1 MDWSNFP
8 FVEQLN
14 AWFTTPKIELSEG
27 TVWVGY
33 EPFTLLRLM
42 DEVEPSEDLDPDVD
56 IWTERHEASAALWN
70 QYRWTTLFD
79 FEWLAMPGS
88 TAKLCLVDVGL
99 PRVFVAFV
107 RESSEADED
116 SRLIVA
122 AIEPRDNSHVLATCV
137 RDLLSDRGRSY
148 GTGGMWGAW
157 PTLTTNHR
165 PDLIPRTA
173 VWEAYRL
180 QIEDNPDSTDLS
192 REERP
197 RVFESQFAQAYREA

>member
-1 MDWSNFP
+1 MDWSNFL

-14 AWFTTPKIELSEG
+14 AWFTTPKIRLPEG
-27 TVWVGY
+27 AIWIGD

-56 IWTERHEASAALWN
+56 IWTERHEASDALWG
-70 QYRWTTLFD
+70 QYRWTTLLD
-79 FEWLAMPGS
+79 FEWLAMAGS
-88 TAKLCLVDVGL
+88 TAQLCLVDVGL
-99 PRVFVAFV
+99 PRGFVAFV

-122 AIEPRDNSHVLATCV
+122 AIAPRDNGQVLAACV
-137 RDLLSDRGRSY
+137 RDLLSDRGHSY

-165 PDLIPRTA
+165 PDLIPRAA
-173 VWEAYRL
+173 VWDAYRV
-180 QIEDNPDSTDLS
+180 QMEQDRDSAGLS
-192 REERP
+192 IEERS
-197 RVFESQFAQAYREA
+197 RVFESRFSESYQEA